1 MALSLEKQVIFLGR
15 WPVVVQRGLISDT
28 QLPLGELYSLGVA
41 GDKGCSK
48 SGRHPRRRPV
58 ILKNSALSPS
68 RSPARARQNPPW
80 PLSLALPLLPLALQP
95 LPAQCQPFLPPL
107 LTPLLVLLSR
117 KKKKM
122 FLLDQKGTRERSP
135 RSQCRGG
142 PARGL
147 EKTEGR
153 AGCAWRGR
161 HSAPRPSL
169 RPRTWGLAGRSTVVE
184 PDPQGHPRC
193 LGLGRGL
200 LMAAPCPGWVTTEVS
215 NSTLTGVGGC

>member
-1 MALSLEKQVIFLGR
+1 MALSLEKQVIFPLRLSVPYGAVASGGSTRAYFRHTATTGGTVFTGDSWGR
-15 WPVVVQRGLISDT
+15 EVQQEWPSPQA
-28 QLPLGELYSLGVA
+28 QA
-41 GDKGCSK
+41 
-48 SGRHPRRRPV
+48 RHPEE
-58 ILKNSALSPS
+58 LSTQSIPKS
-68 RSPARARQNPPW
+68 RTGQNPPW

-161 HSAPRPSL
+161 HSAPRPL
-169 RPRTWGLAGRSTVVE
+169 PATQDLGTCWPEHGGR
-184 PDPQGHPRC
+184 
-193 LGLGRGL
+193 
-200 LMAAPCPGWVTTEVS
+200 A
-215 NSTLTGVGGC
+215 

>member
-41 GDKGCSK
+41 GDERCSK
-48 SGRHPRRRPV
+48 SGRRPSRRPV

-80 PLSLALPLLPLALQP
+80 PQSLALPLLPLALQP

-117 KKKKM
+117 KKKKC
-122 FLLDQKGTRERSP
+122 FCWIRKAPGKGVQGASAEVG
-135 RSQCRGG
+135 QLGG
-142 PARGL
+142 WKRQR
-147 EKTEGR
+147 EGR
-153 AGCAWRGR
+153 GVLGEGGTQPR
-161 HSAPRPSL
+161 APPCDPGPGDL
-169 RPRTWGLAGRSTVVE
+169 LAGARWSSLTHRVT
-184 PDPQGHPRC
+184 PD
-193 LGLGRGL
+193 
-200 LMAAPCPGWVTTEVS
+200 AWGW
-215 NSTLTGVGGC
+215 GGGC